1 MLNLL
6 QAEITTVL
14 KMIALVF
21 RHEAKDLIRDSATLK
36 TMAILMVFMP
46 ILYSYIIG
54 DMGTR
59 VKEVLDKE
67 KRLGYVD
74 HSEVQ
79 RVLPWLQQQGVIP
92 VPIKALSKEVFDKE
106 NLDAVL
112 LYKDKDELDVAD
124 PIHTQFEVWT
134 NGTNEKKAAAA
145 TTIQKHLL
153 QYGSVLA
160 RQNLIMAGAAP
171 QLLQPLDAEVKALA
185 SSNKSGFV
193 TYDLMVALL
202 GMALFFST
210 LHVAVDTTAGERERM
225 TLESLLYTAAPRS
238 SIVVGKFLFVASV
251 AIFGMLWT
259 GLTFWVV
266 GEVSIFQELLGRTGG
281 ITLSQLL
288 IGVLIMSPL
297 AFFVSSLQIMI
308 GSFCNSVKQAQAY
321 NSISGMIS
329 LPLSFLFFLDQMKGI
344 AYTPIFGQ
352 GLAYRKVLQ
361 GEDWD
366 HLAFISAQ
374 AITVAITLVLLGLTL
389 KRFQSEK
396 IILTKV

>member
-1 MLNLL
+1 MVCRLPRPVFPNSLPEPASDRWKKPLLNLL

-281 ITLSQLL
+281 VTLQQLL
-288 IGVLIMSPL
+288 IGVLI
-297 AFFVSSLQIMI
+297 
-308 GSFCNSVKQAQAY
+308 
-321 NSISGMIS
+321 
-329 LPLSFLFFLDQMKGI
+329 
-344 AYTPIFGQ
+344 
-352 GLAYRKVLQ
+352 
-361 GEDWD
+361 
-366 HLAFISAQ
+366 
-374 AITVAITLVLLGLTL
+374 
-389 KRFQSEK
+389 
-396 IILTKV
+396 